1 MLAFLTTSPRN
12 REDMMKPIVYLYHVE
27 YAKTATG
34 AAAIMD
40 NVRQSGVDDV
50 KATWDKDAKVYR
62 IEYRTER
69 VDTI

>member
-1 MLAFLTTSPRN
+1 
-12 REDMMKPIVYLYHVE
+12 MKPIVYLYHVE